1 MEQIKGNFNDMGMSG
16 EPNNQIKR
24 PSSSSTYVVIFGLF
38 VVVTIF
44 FGLGLWSAT
53 APLAKAVAAAATLT
67 VKGERKTIQH
77 FEGGIVSSLHVT
89 EGQLVKQGDLLVAL
103 DPLQASATV
112 QRHNDQLNQAL
123 ALEARLQ
130 TELIDGP
137 SIDIRGPILDRLAED
152 PGAQKAIESEEKNL
166 IARRETR
173 EGHITILEQRIEQ
186 LKSEIKG
193 LKVQRAARVEQLT
206 IFQNELVGLRELHA
220 KGFYPKTKI
229 LAVERAMADLRGAA
243 GNDRALIARAE
254 SAQGEAI
261 NQVTMVKQRFREDVV
276 RELRDV
282 QLQISD
288 LNERLLVAKD
298 ILQRIEIRAPRSGI
312 VQGIQ
317 VHTIGGVI
325 KPGAS
330 LMEIAPQDDDL
341 VVNAQVMPTDI
352 DSIAIGQRAEV
363 RLTALNSRTTPAI
376 FGTVVSVSGDRLIDS
391 IANKPFF
398 LSRIEIPLEERVKL
412 GDVKLTAGM
421 PADVLIQTGE
431 RTALDYLI
439 KPLSDAFSRGLNE
452 E

>member
-1 MEQIKGNFNDMGMSG
+1 
-16 EPNNQIKR
+16 
-24 PSSSSTYVVIFGLF
+24 
-38 VVVTIF
+38 
-44 FGLGLWSAT
+44 
-53 APLAKAVAAAATLT
+53 
-67 VKGERKTIQH
+67 
-77 FEGGIVSSLHVT
+77 
-89 EGQLVKQGDLLVAL
+89 
-103 DPLQASATV
+103 
-112 QRHNDQLNQAL
+112 
-123 ALEARLQ
+123 
-130 TELIDGP
+130 
-137 SIDIRGPILDRLAED
+137 
-152 PGAQKAIESEEKNL
+152 
-166 IARRETR
+166 
-173 EGHITILEQRIEQ
+173 
-186 LKSEIKG
+186 
-193 LKVQRAARVEQLT
+193 
-206 IFQNELVGLRELHA
+206 
-220 KGFYPKTKI
+220 
-229 LAVERAMADLRGAA
+229 MADLRGAA

-254 SAQGEAI
+254 SAQGDAK
-261 NQVTMVKQRFREDVV
+261 NQVTMVKQLYREDVV

-431 RTALDYLI
+431 RTALDYLV